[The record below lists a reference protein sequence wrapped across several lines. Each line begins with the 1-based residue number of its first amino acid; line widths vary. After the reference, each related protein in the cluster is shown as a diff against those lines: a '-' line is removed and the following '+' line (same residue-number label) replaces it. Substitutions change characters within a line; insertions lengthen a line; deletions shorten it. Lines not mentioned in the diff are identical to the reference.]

1 MRVFKEAR
9 KLNRLLN
16 GDFSAGLKASKKAI
30 AANRAKTIYIASDA
44 DSFIIEDVS
53 ELCRENGI
61 EVVMAQSMKVLGLA
75 CGIQVGAA
83 VAVLHA

>member
-1 MRVFKEAR
+1 VRVFKEAR
-9 KLNRLLN
+9 KLNRLLS

-53 ELCRENGI
+53 AMCRENGVEI
-61 EVVMAQSMKVLGLA
+61 VMAQSMQMLGNA
-75 CGIQVGAA
+75 CGIKVGAA
-83 VAVLHA
+83 VAVLLA